1 MNSRSKR
8 LLCLF
13 ALLAVGLGQTS
24 LRGVLAAPG
33 PEKTSA
39 TQGSTAKAAAPKKSV
54 RRTSRP
60 RRYRQS
66 SFRRRLAQLRMEP
79 QRVEEIQRALIKAG
93 YLDEEP
99 TGKWD
104 DATRDAMLR
113 YQSEHGFPAT
123 GLPEAKTLMK
133 LGLGPHPLPQELDP
147 SVQAQTAAGNARQLD
162 KRGDESSQDS
172 GSEAPPE

>member
-1 MNSRSKR
+1 
-8 LLCLF
+8 
-13 ALLAVGLGQTS
+13 
-24 LRGVLAAPG
+24 
-33 PEKTSA
+33 
-39 TQGSTAKAAAPKKSV
+39 
-54 RRTSRP
+54 
-60 RRYRQS
+60 
-66 SFRRRLAQLRMEP
+66 MEP